1 MSSLRE
7 LMLER
12 EDLKKNISQ
21 EGLSEQAAA
30 DIDEYSGVLTNE
42 INRINWMV
50 DHPQEA
56 LLGGEDVVQIGQ
68 YSNERNQIQKDQER
82 ETAKNRT
89 LGEKV
94 SDAGAKFLGVTE
106 AALTLGS
113 GLTTGATSMTLGF
126 LQGVF
131 NNLVDDDSFTSKES
145 QQDIENTMAEYM
157 QMGTFSP
164 ETEEGK
170 EYVQAIGKFLE
181 PLQALAPSVSTP
193 LAGAGRQATN
203 IAGKVLG
210 NASKPAAFKLVDAL
224 EIAKEQAKGGTVKS
238 EWVTLA
244 AQTDPKIVKAAD
256 DLGILDHLQ
265 ADHVT
270 TNQAF
275 REVAQISKQIPA
287 SKAGVAETLG
297 LEQVANRVEEVVKEL
312 GADDLSSVNFNVKN
326 LLEDDLAVLGS
337 EASGLYNQVN
347 ELVPR
352 ETPINVNTFN
362 EFFQDAVAA
371 VGGVSGADPSLVKLH
386 KLLNPREG
394 ETLTYAR
401 LDQARKS
408 LNDGIKDKGQFA
420 GISQSNAK
428 RYSAILSQA
437 QKEAAEATSPQAGKL
452 YEQANAVAQAKFA
465 VQDDLTSLFGK
476 NLDREIVQ
484 PIISGVKDLQ
494 KGSVAKLKGVLD
506 RVPESMRNEVLI
518 SGLAT
523 GMKTNAKNNKPIAF
537 GTFVQLFDGI
547 SRNKEARKLI
557 LGSLKPEQRKAIMDL
572 YRVSKGISKS
582 LDTKIQTGRLGVG
595 ETSRQLQQA
604 ASENIMMSVLKAPF
618 RATAK
623 GVTKVIPENSGGAY
637 QYLKE
642 VAEGRSKQ
650 VGAVVNDVIG
660 SREFLNVVRSVGT
673 NREQAAID
681 AFTKLPF
688 FKKFKNEIKD
698 PKTYIRNAIYGGDIR
713 PPEEEEVDTREPLPE
728 GMVRYEAGA
737 TTRQ

>member
-1 MSSLRE
+1 MSYTIRQLQEADTILRQKLSDTTTPDE
-7 LMLER
+7 EKKIALQQMDVVRQAADSVRYLLDDTVDHTVSGQAILSNTYRTEMNEILAEKER
-12 EDLKKNISQ
+12 E
-21 EGLSEQAAA
+21 AA
-30 DIDEYSGVLTNE
+30 E
-42 INRINWMV
+42 
-50 DHPQEA
+50 
-56 LLGGEDVVQIGQ
+56 
-68 YSNERNQIQKDQER
+68 
-82 ETAKNRT
+82 NRT

-94 SDAGAKFLGVTE
+94 SDAGAKLLGGAE
-106 AALTLGS
+106 AALTLGT
-113 GLTTGATSMTLGF
+113 GITTGAASMTLGF

-131 NNLVDDDSFTSKES
+131 NNLLDEDAFTSKES

-164 ETEEGK
+164 KTEEGK

-181 PLQALAPSVSTP
+181 PLLALAPSVSTP
-193 LAGAGRQATN
+193 LAGAGRQAAN
-203 IAGKVLG
+203 IVGRTSGKV
-210 NASKPAAFKLVDAL
+210 SQAAQSFKNIDVL
-224 EIAKEQAKGGTVKS
+224 ETAKQQAKGGDVKS
-238 EWVTLA
+238 QWVTLA

-287 SKAGVAETLG
+287 SKTGVAETLG
-297 LEQVANRVEEVVKEL
+297 LEQVAKRVDEAVKEL
-312 GADDLSSVNFNVKN
+312 GADDLSSVNLSVKN
-326 LLEDDLAVLGS
+326 LLEDDLAVLSS
-337 EASGLYNQVN
+337 EASGLYKQVD

-371 VGGVSGADPSLVKLH
+371 VGGVSGVDPSLVKLH

-408 LNDGIKDKGQFA
+408 LNEGIKDKGQFA

-437 QKEAAEATSPQAGKL
+437 QKEAAEAASPQAGKL

-484 PIISGVKDLQ
+484 PLITGVKDLQ
-494 KGSVAKLKGVLD
+494 KGSVARLKSLLD
-506 RVPESMRNEVLI
+506 RVPESMRNEVLM

-557 LGSLKPEQRKAIMDL
+557 LGSLKPEQRKVVMNL

-582 LDTKIQTGRLGVG
+582 LDAKIQTGRLGVG
-595 ETSRQLQQA
+595 DTSKQLQQA
-604 ASENIMMSVLKAPF
+604 AAENLMMSMLRIPK
-618 RATAK
+618 RGTAK
-623 GVTKVIPENSGGAY
+623 AITKLIPENSGAAY

-642 VAEGRSKQ
+642 VADGRSKV
-650 VGAVVNDVIG
+650 VGEVVNDVVG

-673 NREQAAID
+673 NREQAAI
-681 AFTKLPF
+681 AEFSKLPF
-688 FKKFKNEIKD
+688 FKKFKNELKD

-713 PPEEEEVDTREPLPE
+713 PQEQEEQE
-728 GMVRYEAGA
+728 
-737 TTRQ
+737 

>member
-1 MSSLRE
+1 MAYTIRQLQEADTILRQKLGDTNTSE
-7 LMLER
+7 EEKNIALQQMDVVRQAGDSVRYLLDDTVDHTVSGQAILSNTYRTEMNEIVAEKER
-12 EDLKKNISQ
+12 E
-21 EGLSEQAAA
+21 A
-30 DIDEYSGVLTNE
+30 
-42 INRINWMV
+42 
-50 DHPQEA
+50 
-56 LLGGEDVVQIGQ
+56 
-68 YSNERNQIQKDQER
+68 
-82 ETAKNRT
+82 AKNRT

-94 SDAGAKFLGVTE
+94 SDAGAKFLGGAE
-106 AALTLGS
+106 AALTLGT
-113 GLTTGATSMTLGF
+113 GMTTGAASMTLGF

-164 ETEEGK
+164 KTEEGK

-210 NASKPAAFKLVDAL
+210 NASKPAQPFKNVDAL
-224 EIAKEQAKGGTVKS
+224 ETAKQQAKGGTVKS

-297 LEQVANRVEEVVKEL
+297 LEQVANRVEAVVKEL

-337 EASGLYNQVN
+337 EASGLYKQVD

-352 ETPINVNTFN
+352 ETPINAGSFN
-362 EFFQDAVAA
+362 RFFDEEVAA
-371 VGGVSGADPSLVKLH
+371 VGGLSGVDPSLVKLN

-401 LDQARKS
+401 LDQARKG

-437 QKEAAEATSPQAGKL
+437 QKEAAEAVSPQAGKL
-452 YEQANAVAQAKFA
+452 YEQANAVAQTKFA

-623 GVTKVIPENSGGAY
+623 GVTKVIPENSGGTY

-650 VGAVVNDVIG
+650 VGAVVNDVVG

-673 NREQAAID
+673 NREEAAIA

-688 FKKFKNEIKD
+688 FKKIYKNEIKD

-713 PPEEEEVDTREPLPE
+713 PQEEKQEE
-728 GMVRYEAGA
+728 
-737 TTRQ
+737 

>member
-1 MSSLRE
+1 MSYTIRQLQEADTILRQKLGDTNTSE
-7 LMLER
+7 EEKKIALQQMDVVRQAGDSVRYLLDDTVDHTVSGQAILSNTYRTEMNEIVAEKER
-12 EDLKKNISQ
+12 E
-21 EGLSEQAAA
+21 AA
-30 DIDEYSGVLTNE
+30 E
-42 INRINWMV
+42 
-50 DHPQEA
+50 
-56 LLGGEDVVQIGQ
+56 
-68 YSNERNQIQKDQER
+68 
-82 ETAKNRT
+82 NRT

-94 SDAGAKFLGVTE
+94 SDIGANLLGGAE
-106 AALTLGS
+106 AALTLGT
-113 GLTTGATSMTLGF
+113 GMTTGAASMTLGF
-126 LQGVF
+126 VQGVF

-164 ETEEGK
+164 KTDEGK
-170 EYVQAIGKFLE
+170 EFVQAIGKFLE

-210 NASKPAAFKLVDAL
+210 NASKPAAFKHVDAL
-224 EIAKEQAKGGTVKS
+224 ETAKQQAKGGTVKS

-297 LEQVANRVEEVVKEL
+297 LEQVANRVEAVVKEL

-337 EASGLYNQVN
+337 EASGLYKQVD

-352 ETPINVNTFN
+352 ETPINAGSFN
-362 EFFQDAVAA
+362 RFFDEEVAA
-371 VGGVSGADPSLVKLH
+371 VGGLSGVDPNLVKLN
-386 KLLNPREG
+386 KLLNPKEG

-401 LDQARKS
+401 LDQARKG

-420 GISQSNAK
+420 GISQSKAK

-452 YEQANAVAQAKFA
+452 YEQANSVAQAKFA

-557 LGSLKPEQRKAIMDL
+557 LGSLKPDQRKAIMDL

-604 ASENIMMSVLKAPF
+604 ASENIMMSVLKFPA
-618 RATAK
+618 RTGAK
-623 GVTKVIPENSGGAY
+623 AVTKVIPENSGGTY

-660 SREFLNVVRSVGT
+660 SKEFLNVVRSVGT
-673 NREQAAID
+673 NREPAAIA

-713 PPEEEEVDTREPLPE
+713 PQEEKQEE
-728 GMVRYEAGA
+728 
-737 TTRQ
+737 